1 MTSKRRIFAGLC
13 ALAFAALW
21 SAGTLARAQEVK
33 QKPPMFTYIAN
44 WEIPRAHW
52 PEMAKAADAD
62 KAILDKAV
70 ADGTLVGYGNDEN
83 LVHTPGEFTHDD
95 WWSSTSM
102 AGLMKVLDQISA
114 AGGTSSPVLESSTK
128 HFDLIEVSRYYNWKP
143 GPYKNA
149 YVQVASY
156 KLKADAPD
164 DAVEQ
169 LSKTLFVPLM
179 EKLLA
184 DGTIVEYEIDE
195 SAVHTEEPGAF
206 SIFWVSPQ
214 ADGID
219 KVAAAIRASRES
231 HALSGA
237 AFLSMV
243 DYKAHRDELGKGN
256 GTFK

>member
-1 MTSKRRIFAGLC
+1 MTSKRKIFAGLC
-13 ALAFAALW
+13 AFAFAALW

-52 PEMAKAADAD
+52 GEMAKSADSD

-114 AGGTSSPVLESSTK
+114 AGGSSSPVLESSTK
-128 HFDLIEVSRYYNWKP
+128 HWDLIEVSHYYNWKP
-143 GPYKNA
+143 GPYKNG

-156 KLKADAPD
+156 KLKANAPD

-169 LSKTLFVPLM
+169 LSKSLLVPLM

-195 SAVHTEEPGAF
+195 PAVHTEAPGGFA
-206 SIFWVSPQ
+206 IVWVSPN

-243 DYKAHRDELGKGN
+243 DYKAHRDELNKGN

>member
-1 MTSKRRIFAGLC
+1 MTSKRKIFAGVC
-13 ALAFAALW
+13 AFAFAALW

-52 PEMAKAADAD
+52 AEVAKTMDAD

-70 ADGTLVGYGNDEN
+70 ADGTLVGYGNDQN

-95 WWSSTSM
+95 WWSSNSI
-102 AGLMKVLDQISA
+102 AGLMKVLDQLSGGSA
-114 AGGTSSPVLESSTK
+114 APVLESSTK
-128 HFDLIEVSRYYNWKP
+128 HYDLIEVSHYYNWKP

-164 DAVEQ
+164 DAVER
-169 LSKTLFVPLM
+169 LSKNLVVPLM

-195 SAVHTEEPGAF
+195 AAVHTEEPGGF
-206 SIFWVSPQ
+206 SIVWVSPQ

-231 HALSGA
+231 QALGGA
-237 AFLSMV
+237 AFQSMV
-243 DYKAHRDELGKGN
+243 DYKAHRDELNKGN